1 MTLLLEH
8 QPKDLIDYQNF
19 QVSSHQVILMIHQ
32 IRFFMCVSSGEIFFL
47 DAFNRCMYAYVC
59 VCLAHVQYISQ
70 TPIVSLPQP
79 HLSVTKGLFTAHV
92 LYLSGFVTHTHITP
106 SHKGVFGEQVDLV
119 TSLAFSHIHA
129 TVSTPVTVH
138 FDTGSF
144 IHSLFSDHLLPNWN
158 QISTHL

>member
-1 MTLLLEH
+1 
-8 QPKDLIDYQNF
+8 
-19 QVSSHQVILMIHQ
+19 
-32 IRFFMCVSSGEIFFL
+32 
-47 DAFNRCMYAYVC
+47 MYVYVC
-59 VCLAHVQYISQ
+59 VWLARVQYISQ

-79 HLSVTKGLFTAHV
+79 HLSGTKGLFTAHV

-129 TVSTPVTVH
+129 PVTAH

-144 IHSLFSDHLLPNWN
+144 IHYDSLIIYY
-158 QISTHL
+158 QIGIKF